1 MRTQGHKI
9 KFKTQ
14 KKNKKKAQ
22 FKGIK
27 LRVRTLETKGKYTK
41 LNSHDETENTHTC
54 NRIMKGPYR
63 NEGANWCVIQLSD
76 MLTERVGSSQ
86 AMLRSK

>member
-27 LRVRTLETKGKYTK
+27 LRVRTLETKGKIYKAQFT
-41 LNSHDETENTHTC
+41 
-54 NRIMKGPYR
+54 
-63 NEGANWCVIQLSD
+63 
-76 MLTERVGSSQ
+76 
-86 AMLRSK
+86 